1 MDAAILV
8 RYEGLVRP
16 KELAWPDWVEG
27 QMNKIRRA
35 LDALEGEADSL
46 MGKLTIGEIA
56 VACLLDYLDFRY
68 PEENWRN
75 TRPKLAA
82 FQAEFAARPSMVET
96 RPS

>member
-1 MDAAILV
+1 
-8 RYEGLVRP
+8 
-16 KELAWPDWVEG
+16 
-27 QMNKIRRA
+27 
-35 LDALEGEADSL
+35 
-46 MGKLTIGEIA
+46 MGKLTIGEIT